1 MLRIAEVAGPKG
13 PYVVADANERLHDVN
28 QWVDT
33 ECPGLEE
40 FVWSHDFRIR
50 PMVCEDSSESI
61 EVLESI
67 ERPGLNPFPQF
78 LSCCLSQDIS
88 PRLPWFRFY
97 SNSQGR
103 SMYRHW

>member
-40 FVWSHDFRIR
+40 V
-50 PMVCEDSSESI
+50 V
-61 EVLESI
+61 
-67 ERPGLNPFPQF
+67 
-78 LSCCLSQDIS
+78 
-88 PRLPWFRFY
+88 
-97 SNSQGR
+97 
-103 SMYRHW
+103 